1 MGEPTTSVEYSEE
14 RCVRP
19 NPVLRSLLRLNP
31 IEVVARLATAEHYAV
46 ERFGADEIHMQVP
59 GFWCDYTLTFA
70 FDRDAERLSL
80 AIVFDGK
87 LVGGRGDEIFRL
99 LGLLNEQLSAGHFD
113 FWAKTR
119 SLVYRQAVSLAG
131 GAELRI
137 EQAMALVAG
146 ALDAAERG
154 HPAFQYVIW
163 AGNSPEDAL
172 ARVNEDLQGARA

>member
-1 MGEPTTSVEYSEE
+1 MTSPVTSAEFSQE

-19 NPVLRSLLRLNP
+19 NPVLRSLLRHNP
-31 IEVVARLATAEHYAV
+31 VDVIARLATAEHYGA
-46 ERFGADEIHMQVP
+46 ERVGADEIHVEVP
-59 GFWCDYTLTFA
+59 GFWCDYALVFRW
-70 FDRDAERLSL
+70 DRDAERLSL
-80 AIVFDGK
+80 AIVFDGR
-87 LVGGRGDEIFRL
+87 LVGGRGDDIFRL
-99 LGLLNEQLSAGHFD
+99 LGLLNERLVAGHFD
-113 FWAKTR
+113 FWAKSR

-163 AGNSPEDAL
+163 AGHTPEAAL
-172 ARVNEDLQGARA
+172 ERVAEELQGSRA

>member
-1 MGEPTTSVEYSEE
+1 MSPKATAVDYSEE

-19 NPVLRSLLRLNP
+19 NPVLRSLLRHNP
-31 IEVVARLATAEHYAV
+31 LDVVARLATAEHYGA
-46 ERFGADEIHMQVP
+46 ERVGADEVHIQVP
-59 GFWCDYTLTFA
+59 GFWCDYTLTFKW
-70 FDRDAERLSL
+70 DKDAEQLGL
-80 AIVFDGK
+80 AIVFDGR
-87 LVGGRGDEIFRL
+87 LVGGRGDDIFRL
-99 LGLLNEQLSAGHFD
+99 LGLLNEQLGAGHFD

-163 AGNSPEDAL
+163 AGNSPEEAL
-172 ARVNEDLQGARA
+172 ERVADDLLGAG